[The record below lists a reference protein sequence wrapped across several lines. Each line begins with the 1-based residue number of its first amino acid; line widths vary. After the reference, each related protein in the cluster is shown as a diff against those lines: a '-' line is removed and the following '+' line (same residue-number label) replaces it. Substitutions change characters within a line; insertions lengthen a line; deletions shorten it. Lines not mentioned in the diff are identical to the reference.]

1 MSVSLYM
8 EGWNTFDLCE
18 NVPVYLML
26 PTPLTQDS
34 CCCCLTK
41 DHQTLNFKDNLSHHP
56 NVIIVPRGSQ
66 IVYLWPE
73 TDATIILNS
82 QVNYKLRNS
91 EVMRG
96 IWGGRDGEGVGGMEN
111 GVGEWTN
118 RPRPRSKHHYPTGGF
133 YVKSSYK
140 LWYDAE

>member
-26 PTPLTQDS
+26 PTPLTHDS

-56 NVIIVPRGSQ
+56 NVIIVGEPRGSQ

-96 IWGGRDGEGVGGMEN
+96 IWGGRDGEWCGRVDE
-111 GVGEWTN
+111 
-118 RPRPRSKHHYPTGGF
+118 PPASKVQTPLPYWRF
-133 YVKSSYK
+133 
-140 LWYDAE
+140 LRQI